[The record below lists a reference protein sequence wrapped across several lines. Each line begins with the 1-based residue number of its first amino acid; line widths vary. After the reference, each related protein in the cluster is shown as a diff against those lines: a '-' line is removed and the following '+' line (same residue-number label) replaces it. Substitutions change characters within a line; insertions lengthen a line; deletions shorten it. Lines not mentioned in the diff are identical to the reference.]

1 LNVTTY
7 HPASNGKVENRNKE
21 ISKYLRVLG
30 NKETNWLEILPSA
43 LWALRTCKSEA
54 TGFSSFELLYG
65 RHDLQPF
72 ELGLNIQGV
81 DKDEGEEEYWMRK
94 FIIHHKWISEAIEN
108 VDTAN
113 KLWVDRRR

>member
-1 LNVTTY
+1 VL
-7 HPASNGKVENRNKE
+7 ENN
-21 ISKYLRVLG
+21 
-30 NKETNWLEILPSA
+30 ETNWDEILPST
-43 LWALRTCKSEA
+43 LWALCICKSEV

-65 RHDLQPF
+65 RHDLHPF

-81 DKDEGEEEYWMRK
+81 DKDEREEEYWMRK